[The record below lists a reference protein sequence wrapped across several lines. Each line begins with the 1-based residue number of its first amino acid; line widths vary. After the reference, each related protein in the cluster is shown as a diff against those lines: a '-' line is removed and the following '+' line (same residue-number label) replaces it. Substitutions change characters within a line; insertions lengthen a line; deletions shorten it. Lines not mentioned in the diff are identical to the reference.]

1 MSRVGGNAMPL
12 VKYTRRQ
19 PGRKERMFMSGMWMT
34 SAASV
39 IAGFFLRLLASF
51 MHRAD
56 VRLGGV
62 ALIALGLLIA
72 MLAAAAESLSRRRSR

>member
-1 MSRVGGNAMPL
+1 MPL

-19 PGRKERMFMSGMWMT
+19 PGRKERMFMSVMWMT

>member
-1 MSRVGGNAMPL
+1 MPL

-51 MHRAD
+51 MHRSD